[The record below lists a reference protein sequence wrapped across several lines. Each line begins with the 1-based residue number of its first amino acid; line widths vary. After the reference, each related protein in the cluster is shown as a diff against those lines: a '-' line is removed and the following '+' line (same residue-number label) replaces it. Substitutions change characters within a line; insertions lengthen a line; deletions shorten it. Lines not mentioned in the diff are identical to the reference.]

1 MARSDLPRVVHRK
14 NHTVITPP
22 HRLGRA
28 LVRIG
33 DGQDIDS
40 EAVRCAEAAVAS
52 LESQFPDWLAA
63 GCERLDRA
71 RKRVVDSG
79 GEPASRRELFMVA
92 HDMRGEAA
100 SFGFP
105 LVGRIADSLC
115 DLVEATPP
123 ERAIPAELLASH
135 VDSIRAIVRENAR
148 GDADEVARTL
158 ASGLRRAT
166 DEFRRR
172 AEP

>member
-22 HRLGRA
+22 HKLGRA

-33 DGQDIDS
+33 DGQDVDP
-40 EAVRCAEAAVAS
+40 EAVRRAEAAVES
-52 LESQFPDWLAA
+52 LAGHFPDWLTAE
-63 GCERLDRA
+63 CERLDRA

-79 GEPASRRELFMVA
+79 GEPASRRELFKVA
-92 HDMRGEAA
+92 HDIRGEAA

-115 DLVEATPP
+115 DLVEATPA
-123 ERAIPAELLASH
+123 ERPIPDELLGSH
-135 VDSIRAIVRENAR
+135 VDSIRAMVRENAR
-148 GDADEVARTL
+148 GDADEVARAL

-166 DEFRRR
+166 DEFRRK
-172 AEP
+172 AVP